1 VISDG
6 DLRRL
11 FERNGP
17 HAFHRTAEEVMNR
30 SPRTIAPGRL
40 ATDALAVMETHK
52 ITSLV
57 VTEDGSLA
65 GPVRGVL
72 HIHDILS

>member
-1 VISDG
+1 
-6 DLRRL
+6 
-11 FERNGP
+11 
-17 HAFHRTAEEVMNR
+17 
-30 SPRTIAPGRL
+30 
-40 ATDALAVMETHK
+40 METHK